1 MGDPKKLKKKY
12 STPAHPWDKAN
23 IDANRIIRKEY
34 GLKIRKEVLIGES
47 FLKKYKNIAKNLIAS
62 QTEQGKKEKKQ
73 MMDKL
78 NRLGLLSVNAELDD
92 VLSLEIKDI
101 LERRLQSLVFRKGL
115 ARTMTQA
122 RQFIVHRH
130 ITVSG
135 KEITSPSYLVS
146 TEEEAAMA
154 FKAKSSLFDEEH
166 PERVDLAK
174 KIQEEAEAIRV
185 KKEEAESKKEKEKA
199 KAEPKTEEV
208 KAEPKK
214 EKAKAETKTEE
225 VKAEPKK
232 EKAKAETK
240 TEEVKAEPKKEKAKE
255 ETKSEEVKAE
265 PIKEEAKEAETK
277 AVKKEEVAEK

>member
-199 KAEPKTEEV
+199 KAEPKSEEV
-208 KAEPKK
+208 KAEPK
-214 EKAKAETKTEE
+214 KAKAETKTEE